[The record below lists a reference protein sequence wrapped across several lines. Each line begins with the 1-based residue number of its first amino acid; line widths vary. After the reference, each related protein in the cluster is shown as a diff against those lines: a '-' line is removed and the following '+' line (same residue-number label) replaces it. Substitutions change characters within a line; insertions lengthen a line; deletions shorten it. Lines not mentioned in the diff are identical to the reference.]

1 MRALIFGSME
11 WRQDGYLICTDSDR
25 LDRAVVWEFLRTS
38 YWASG
43 VTREVIDRSIDNAL
57 TFGLYAPSGDQ
68 VGFARV
74 VTDHARFAWLSD
86 VFVIDGHRGKGL
98 GVWLVQTVLSHPDL
112 ISARVMLGTMDA
124 QGLYQRFGFAR
135 ADPERVMDR
144 RGRPG

>member
-1 MRALIFGSME
+1 ME
-11 WRQDGYLICTDSDR
+11 WRRDGYLICTDSDR

-43 VTREVIDRSIDNAL
+43 LTREVIDRSIDSAL

-74 VTDHARFAWLSD
+74 VTDRARFAWLSD
-86 VFVIDGHRGKGL
+86 VFVLDGHRGKGL

-112 ISARVMLGTMDA
+112 LGARVMLGTADA
-124 QGLYQRFGFAR
+124 QGLYRRFGFAP